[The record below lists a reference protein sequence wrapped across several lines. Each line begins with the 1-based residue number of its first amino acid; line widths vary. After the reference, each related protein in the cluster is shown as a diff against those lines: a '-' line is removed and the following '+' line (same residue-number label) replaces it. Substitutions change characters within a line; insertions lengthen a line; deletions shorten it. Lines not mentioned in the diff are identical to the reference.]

1 MKDKGMYGPLLLR
14 VGIGLLFLNAGIGK
28 LMNPAGP
35 TGMLTGLGFP
45 APVVFAWILLLSE
58 IIFGLAVLTGYKV
71 KYTVWP
77 LVLVMVVA
85 GLAVAV
91 PNANGN
97 YTNTLFHLVT
107 ATGLISLALT
117 GPGKYAVGK

>member
-35 TGMLTGLGFP
+35 TEMLTGLGFP

-77 LVLVMVVA
+77 LVVVMLVA

-91 PNANGN
+91 PNAGGN
-97 YTNTLFHLVT
+97 YTVSLFHLVT